1 MRILFFILKIIGI
14 LLLAILFMTVLLV
27 FYPVSYWLE
36 GKNDE
41 ELSLHGRLS
50 WLFRIVR
57 LEFALKDHTLEL
69 KPGILCFHWNL
80 GGTKSDEKSGKAQA
94 EEKPIE
100 VSEESLAE
108 TNQGQFPDA
117 RQELRSE
124 SEKNDSQIASGSS
137 AELQGEQSTETAKES
152 VKKATTESTE
162 KSRNESNAEQR
173 TGFLEKVQSGKTK
186 ASGWKNRAG
195 TIREELTDERNKMAI
210 SHIWQEVLYLLSHL
224 KPKYI
229 QAEIDFSVGDPAA
242 TGQATGMLSLLPIMY
257 QKGIHVYPDFMSE
270 EFYIRGSFCLKGHM
284 ALFHMIRC
292 FIRIWK
298 DKNIK
303 RIFNK
308 FRK

>member
-108 TNQGQFPDA
+108 TNQGQSPDA

-137 AELQGEQSTETAKES
+137 AELQG
-152 VKKATTESTE
+152 
-162 KSRNESNAEQR
+162 EQR

>member
-41 ELSLHGRLS
+41 ELFLHGRLS

-94 EEKPIE
+94 EEKSIE

-108 TNQGQFPDA
+108 TNQGQSPDA
-117 RQELRSE
+117 RQVLRSE

-137 AELQGEQSTETAKES
+137 AELQG
-152 VKKATTESTE
+152 
-162 KSRNESNAEQR
+162 EQR

>member
-80 GGTKSDEKSGKAQA
+80 GGSKSDEKSGKAQA

-108 TNQGQFPDA
+108 TNQGQSPDA

-137 AELQGEQSTETAKES
+137 AELQG
-152 VKKATTESTE
+152 
-162 KSRNESNAEQR
+162 EQR

>member
-57 LEFALKDHTLEL
+57 LEFALQDHTLEL

-137 AELQGEQSTETAKES
+137 AELQG
-152 VKKATTESTE
+152 
-162 KSRNESNAEQR
+162 EQR